1 MKNKIDKKVIRIRA
15 ALVFLTMFVI
25 ILGCTFLVNENQKKK
40 EQLKAAY
47 TAESTIN
54 RVEIQLN
61 RYMAESDL
69 VKKSIED
76 ALSVQYES

>member
-1 MKNKIDKKVIRIRA
+1 MKNKIDKTVIRIRA

-47 TAESTIN
+47 TAI
-54 RVEIQLN
+54 L
-61 RYMAESDL
+61 RYSLA
-69 VKKSIED
+69 VRRRPR
-76 ALSVQYES
+76 

>member
-25 ILGCTFLVNENQKKK
+25 ILGCTFLVNENQKKR

-47 TAESTIN
+47 TAESTIS
-54 RVEIQLN
+54 RVEVQLN

-69 VKKSIED
+69 VKRVLKTG
-76 ALSVQYES
+76 